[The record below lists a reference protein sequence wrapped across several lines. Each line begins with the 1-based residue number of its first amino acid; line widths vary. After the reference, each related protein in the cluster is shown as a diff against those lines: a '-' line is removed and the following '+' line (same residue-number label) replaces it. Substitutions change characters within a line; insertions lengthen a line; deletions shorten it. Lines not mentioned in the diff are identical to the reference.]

1 MSKPERVAVVGG
13 GYMGGGIA
21 QSYAGHGIDCVL
33 VDVSVERSWE
43 RVEQL
48 HDEPRRFA
56 ADGLILDRMA
66 EEIVATRGRPTALQW
81 TPADSITEG
90 ET

>member
-13 GYMGGGIA
+13 YRGGGIA
-21 QSYAGHGIDCVL
+21 QSYAAHGIDCVL
-33 VDVSVERSWE
+33 VDMSVERPRE

-56 ADGLILDRMA
+56 ADGLIPDRMA
-66 EEIVATRGRPTALQW
+66 KEIVATQGRPTALQ
-81 TPADSITEG
+81 
-90 ET
+90 

>member
-13 GYMGGGIA
+13 GARGGGIA
-21 QSYAGHGIDCVL
+21 QSYAAHGIDCVL
-33 VDVSVERSWE
+33 VDLSVERPRE

-56 ADGLILDRMA
+56 ADGLIPDRMA
-66 EEIVATRGRPTALQW
+66 EEIVATGAGPRRSSGPRPTA
-81 TPADSITEG
+81 S
-90 ET
+90 

>member
-1 MSKPERVAVVGG
+1 MSKPERVAVVG

-21 QSYAGHGIDCVL
+21 QSYAAYGIDCVL
-33 VDVSVERSWE
+33 VDVSIERSRE

-56 ADGLILDRMA
+56 ADGLIPGRMA
-66 EEIVATRGRPTALQW
+66 EETSQPGAGLRRSSGPRPTASQKERH
-81 TPADSITEG
+81 D
-90 ET
+90 